1 MTDDTTPPFVVA
13 IGASAGGLQA
23 IQDLLAEL
31 PDNFAA
37 AVVIAQHSMPG
48 AQLDQ
53 ILRLKSPLP
62 VRLLEDG
69 DVLRAGT
76 VYVTPAATHAFFQM
90 ETIRLSPEVKH
101 AGYRPSIDALFM
113 TLAAS
118 FRERAI
124 AVVLSGTMKDGM
136 RGAQVIHDTGG
147 RTVVQNPDEAQF
159 ESMPMNVILMDHPQ
173 EILTASGLGKWLRDE
188 VGTSPTT
195 SD

>member
-1 MTDDTTPPFVVA
+1 
-13 IGASAGGLQA
+13 
-23 IQDLLAEL
+23 
-31 PDNFAA
+31 
-37 AVVIAQHSMPG
+37 MP
-48 AQLDQ
+48 
-53 ILRLKSPLP
+53 
-62 VRLLEDG
+62 
-69 DVLRAGT
+69 
-76 VYVTPAATHAFFQM
+76 
-90 ETIRLSPEVKH
+90 
-101 AGYRPSIDALFM
+101 
-113 TLAAS
+113 LAAS

-195 SD
+195 SN